1 MNNTQ
6 NISEN
11 EDAFYTDNMKNIYKI
26 AFETF
31 DSDKNDQITKH
42 ELIELLQSL
51 GYDLTESQV
60 EDMMFEAISKQKVK
74 TDNYDT
80 INFSQFQMMMNT
92 WRKQRDVA
100 DEFLE
105 AFRIFDYTG
114 GGKVDK
120 DVLEKILKFYA
131 EDLNEEDIEYMLNDA
146 NVDGDGKIDYKQ
158 FVRLLLNK

>member
-114 GGKVDK
+114 VGKVDK

-131 EDLNEEDIEYMLNDA
+131 EDLSEEDIEYMLNDA